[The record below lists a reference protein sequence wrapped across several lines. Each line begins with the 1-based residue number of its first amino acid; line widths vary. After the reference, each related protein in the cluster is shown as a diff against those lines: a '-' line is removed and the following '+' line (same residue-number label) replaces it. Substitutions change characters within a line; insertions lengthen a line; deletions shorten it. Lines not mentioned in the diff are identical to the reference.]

1 MGYEDITNILGLFWD
16 NMFVISSYIFISQY
30 FSPIFTYYKWNMFG
44 HNGIDPLVIKTWL
57 GNPRTSHGK
66 IIEANGCSIVR
77 QVGLKRTETQDTQLL
92 LPKVTVARVQMV
104 GCLQMHFE

>member
-1 MGYEDITNILGLFWD
+1 MLYPSFFPNFYPLFL
-16 NMFVISSYIFISQY
+16 
-30 FSPIFTYYKWNMFG
+30 WNMFG

-57 GNPRTSHGK
+57 GNPRGLAMGK
-66 IIEANGCSIVR
+66 SEQHAIWCSIVR

-104 GCLQMHFE
+104 VCKCTQE